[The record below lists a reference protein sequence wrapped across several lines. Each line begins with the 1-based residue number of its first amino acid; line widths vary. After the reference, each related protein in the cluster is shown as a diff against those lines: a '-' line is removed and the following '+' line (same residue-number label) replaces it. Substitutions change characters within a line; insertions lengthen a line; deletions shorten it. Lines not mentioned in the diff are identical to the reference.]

1 MSGTDFYRSAIISI
15 HALLAESDPG
25 KRRNKPNCHYFYPRS
40 PCGERL
46 ISQSQMD
53 AFNRISIHALLAE
66 SDARTA
72 CRRSGSPY
80 FYPRSPCGE
89 RPSYTSAAC
98 GRIAISIHALLA
110 ESDGTVRRRGSLFL
124 ISIHALLAESD
135 LRFHHFRFL
144 VKHFYPRSPCGERLT
159 ILVTCLAS
167 KNFYPRSPCGERHLS
182 QSMSPRYFTISIHAL
197 LAESD
202 PAALSPRPAALRFLS
217 TLSLRRATGQKV
229 ITNIATPISIHALL
243 AESDFFEG

>member
-1 MSGTDFYRSAIISI
+1 
-15 HALLAESDPG
+15 
-25 KRRNKPNCHYFYPRS
+25 
-40 PCGERL
+40 
-46 ISQSQMD
+46 MD

-202 PAALSPRPAALRFLS
+202 VRVEIATPEFKNFYPRSPCGERHHGHCAFGHAVDISIHALLAESDPAALSPRPAALRFLS